1 MKNKYPLLIFLIF
14 FLLQSLTIKDNIL
27 KATFQVSGNC
37 MMCKTKIEKTAK
49 GIPGV
54 KSAKWNVNKQRLKV
68 KFFSE
73 KITLERIQK
82 KIAAVGYDTEMY
94 RAKDET
100 YNLLHYCCKYERKQT
115 YKK

>member
-14 FLLQSLTIKDNIL
+14 FLLQSLTIKDSVL

-37 MMCKTKIEKTAK
+37 MMCKTKIEKTARN
-49 GIPGV
+49 IPGV

-68 KFFSE
+68 KFSHE
-73 KITLERIQK
+73 ETTLDKIQK
-82 KIAAVGYDTEMY
+82 EIAAVGYDTEMY
-94 RAKDET
+94 RAADEI